1 MHSKNVLGTVI
12 AVLIFMAPSF
22 IFGQK
27 SKGDPALS
35 VKQEADLLLTNLKK
49 NLKKSTSVEK
59 RFEQLKK
66 FKTDLTGL
74 RKKNARQ
81 LEGDEV
87 AMDTLVTALDLIPL
101 PNIFKKKECSNY
113 EQKILVEMSPQS
125 YQGEKVEPS
134 TQASLDVLALICK

>member
-1 MHSKNVLGTVI
+1 MHSKNVFGTVV
-12 AVLIFMAPSF
+12 AVLIFMTPSF

-27 SKGDPALS
+27 SKGAPALS

-87 AMDTLVTALDLIPL
+87 AMDILVTALDLIPQ
-101 PNIFKKKECSNY
+101 PDSFKKKECPHY

-125 YQGEKVEPS
+125 YQGEKVDPS